1 MRTNVFRSQL
11 LALAVLAT
19 SVPGSVRSVSAQT
32 AADRDGV
39 KRAAMDYIEG
49 FYEGDTAKL
58 VRSITP
64 QVFKYGFDRP
74 TDRQKYTG
82 EVMTWAEILGYAR
95 DFKAKG
101 RKTPATAAR
110 EVTVLDVQDQ
120 TAAAKVT
127 AWWGTDYLL
136 LGKFDGR
143 WKISHV
149 LWQSPPPKAR

>member
-1 MRTNVFRSQL
+1 MKSIQL
-11 LALAVLAT
+11 KTRWLTVAGIGLLQLAT
-19 SVPGSVRSVSAQT
+19 ARPSHAQT
-32 AADRDGV
+32 QADRDSV

-58 VRSITP
+58 VRSIVP
-64 QVFKYGFDRP
+64 QVFKYGFSRP
-74 TDRQKYTG
+74 RDSQKYTG

-110 EVTVLDVQDQ
+110 DVAVLDIQDQ

-136 LGKFDGR
+136 LGKFEGR

-149 LWQSPPPKAR
+149 LWQSAPPKAP